1 MSPAAESGWHSLLLN
16 EVVARLETT
25 AEGLRSD
32 EARDRLGRFGHNAL
46 HAAKPVSAWKILV
59 DQFRSVVVLLLLSAA
74 VLAWLFGD
82 PHESIAVF
90 AVLAINAAIGFG
102 TEFRARGAMA
112 ALLSLEVPSATVL
125 RDGQALHI
133 PANGLVP
140 GDLILVEAGKAVPA
154 DARLISAAELQTSE
168 AALTGESLPVD
179 KNPAAILPHGT
190 PLAERVNTLYMST
203 AVVSGS
209 GKALV
214 VVTGMATEVGRIGA
228 LVGQIREGR
237 TPLEMRL
244 DALGHRLI
252 WVTLAVTTIVVGL
265 GWLRGEPIG
274 RMIETGIALAVAA
287 VPEGLPAVATI
298 ALAVGVARMAR
309 RKALVRR
316 LAAVES
322 LGSATTVCVDKT
334 GTLTAGQ
341 MTVTEVWA
349 GEREFRVTGTG
360 HLPQGVFTEGA
371 REVEVLD
378 TFPLELALR
387 VGVLANRASLRTDGE
402 GVQMHGD
409 PTEAALLV
417 AARKGG
423 LERAELLQR
432 WPETGE
438 IPFSSERMLMATF
451 HGGPDGPV
459 VHVKGAPSRVLERS
473 STLLTED
480 GEVGLSPDTRERVL
494 ERNRTMA
501 AQGLRVLA
509 LAYGRTAEPA
519 EDALQKLTF
528 VGLVGMIDPAA
539 PGVRETIDR
548 FRDAGIRTVMITG
561 DQAPTAE
568 AVAREL
574 GILGAGDEV
583 LGWQDLQGLSP
594 EELSVRLAKVTVLS
608 RVSPADKLR
617 IVEAFQRRG
626 EIVAMLGD
634 GVNDAP
640 ALKKADIGVAM
651 GIRGTDIAKE
661 AAAMVLQDDR
671 FQTIGAA
678 VEEGRVIFDNI
689 RKFVFYLFSCNLAEV
704 LVILGATLL
713 GLPQPLLP
721 LQILWLNLVTD
732 TFPALS
738 LAVEPGGKNV
748 MQRPPFEPGSAILSA
763 AFIRLISLYAL
774 LITGVTL
781 SAFAWS
787 VDDATTGPEHAM
799 TIAFMTLALAQIF
812 HLGNARDTEPVLAW
826 RRATANRWALAA
838 IALALGLQLF
848 AVYFPPLAGVLGV
861 VPLAARDWLVIVPLA
876 LLPAFVGQAVAWRG
890 TCKRTTAPMTF

>member
-1 MSPAAESGWHSLLLN
+1 M
-16 EVVARLETT
+16 
-25 AEGLRSD
+25 
-32 EARDRLGRFGHNAL
+32 
-46 HAAKPVSAWKILV
+46 
-59 DQFRSVVVLLLLSAA
+59 
-74 VLAWLFGD
+74 
-82 PHESIAVF
+82 
-90 AVLAINAAIGFG
+90 
-102 TEFRARGAMA
+102 
-112 ALLSLEVPSATVL
+112 
-125 RDGQALHI
+125 
-133 PANGLVP
+133 
-140 GDLILVEAGKAVPA
+140 
-154 DARLISAAELQTSE
+154 
-168 AALTGESLPVD
+168 
-179 KNPAAILPHGT
+179 
-190 PLAERVNTLYMST
+190 
-203 AVVSGS
+203 
-209 GKALV
+209 
-214 VVTGMATEVGRIGA
+214 
-228 LVGQIREGR
+228 
-237 TPLEMRL
+237 
-244 DALGHRLI
+244 
-252 WVTLAVTTIVVGL
+252 TTIVVGL

-848 AVYFPPLAGVLGV
+848 ALYFPPLAGVLGV